1 MRSATTT
8 EPAEDSAVSAR
19 IVGVISE
26 TDENRRI
33 LAPSQS
39 SMDGMCSGC
48 DYGCQSE
55 QRRSSKHSK

>member
-26 TDENRRI
+26 TDENCRI

-39 SMDGMCSGC
+39 NMDSMCSDC
-48 DYGCQSE
+48 DYGC
-55 QRRSSKHSK
+55 